1 MIRKL
6 KSDSY
11 RSLLAQDERKNAQA
25 TAFALAAGHAVPHPQ
40 KSAPSVSI
48 DRIIDAR
55 YVLYSLTLLRLHVL
69 VHDRFC
75 RRLERLDALR
85 EAWFAVHLSIG

>member
-48 DRIIDAR
+48 DRIIDVR
-55 YVLYSLTLLRLHVL
+55 YVLYSLALLRHHVL
-69 VHDRFC
+69 GHDVSAAASS
-75 RRLERLDALR
+75 ALMR
-85 EAWFAVHLSIG
+85 SVKLGLLSTCP